1 MYLILYSENN
11 LYNEMKKE
19 GCQDWKPH
27 RTRVKPYASFPIK
40 IAPHCDG
47 CSFFRILSCLLCL
60 FNTLTKAHTL
70 AYCYLIPYYFAYSQS
85 SNSLI
90 LIYQASTPIYLGLS
104 ATSLK

>member
-27 RTRVKPYASFPIK
+27 RTRVKPHASFPTK

-47 CSFFRILSCLLCL
+47 CSFPRILSCLLCL
-60 FNTLTKAHTL
+60 FNTLTTCHDPCRDIRTSANKPSANGRTPEREL
-70 AYCYLIPYYFAYSQS
+70 TRSQ
-85 SNSLI
+85 
-90 LIYQASTPIYLGLS
+90 LS
-104 ATSLK
+104 FGYKRSYR